1 MFDIF
6 LYEVGIK
13 LFHTKMTRKKRL
25 TKLMTVV
32 TSGGE
37 EGKGICFLFT
47 ITTYGL
53 NFYEY
58 KFYNLKSKKFSCI

>member
-1 MFDIF
+1 
-6 LYEVGIK
+6 
-13 LFHTKMTRKKRL
+13 MTRKKRL